1 LVTGTLGYGYGVSFP
16 DTAQHRTPN
25 LWFTGF
31 ASTLNLCHRHLKRA
45 SNAPSVAPP
54 MRSPPLRVQRAL
66 QRPSN
71 APFYTPPTR
80 PLTPLQRALQHPFN
94 APFKCALKHITNAP
108 QTRPS
113 TLPTRPQ
120 RVLKRPPP
128 NATSNA
134 PSSTPQRIPN
144 IPSSTPPNA
153 PQTRPQ
159 TPPNAPLQDIR

>member
-128 NATSNA
+128 PT
-134 PSSTPQRIPN
+134 R
-144 IPSSTPPNA
+144 

-159 TPPNAPLQDIR
+159 ARPNASQTFLQAHPQTRPKRVLKHPPTHPYKI